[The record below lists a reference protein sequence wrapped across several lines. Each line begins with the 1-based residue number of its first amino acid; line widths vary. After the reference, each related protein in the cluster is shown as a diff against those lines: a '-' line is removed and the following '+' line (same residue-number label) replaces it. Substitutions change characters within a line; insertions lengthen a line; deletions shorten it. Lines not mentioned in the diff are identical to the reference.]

1 MSSKRQK
8 TGSQS
13 NSTVW
18 FSGRGPKSAARGNTH
33 SSETASSAGFQAPI
47 RRETFARSQAAKTQF
62 SRQGSVLRTSVPPS
76 SPVLPKLASAK
87 RTSFGLPRSHANS
100 GSSSLS
106 RISNHVAEVES
117 EAEVQDREDADALN
131 EIILSIDMRDRGT
144 LGCAYYIAREEKLFL
159 MEDIK
164 LSGLDIVDTLKL
176 HASPTVV
183 LISTKSDDALE
194 DHLVKEAKD
203 ASSGGN
209 PDAIFGAYILD
220 SRPSAEFQYEAAKSK
235 LVSCDLSGS
244 NGPRMQF
251 STPGD
256 ELMGNMGYIQDPE
269 DYEAAGYQGRLLRL
283 AGCID
288 LESRVS
294 IGCAGAVL
302 NYLARR
308 RTTEYLPGDQEALV
322 AFHVSTIEMF
332 SLADMM
338 FINADTLNSLQIL
351 QSEFHPNT
359 HMQGPS
365 KSNSGVKESLS
376 VYGLFRQLAHTP
388 QGKHRLRQVFL
399 RPSLDLNLIQERH
412 NVIATLLRPGNADAL
427 NIIAHSLRRIKNI
440 RTVLIHLMKG
450 VSGPAS
456 KGGAIKQGI
465 WGSLQQFT
473 FHSLKVVDAVRSI
486 EGGDDLAI
494 VGKILRELQPTELHV
509 VGELITQ
516 TVDFAESDLHH
527 RTIVMQGVDPDLDN
541 LKRTYDG
548 LEDFLSQVAVKLVA
562 CLPEWAARYVQNCIF
577 FPQLGFLT
585 VVTLDPETGRG
596 NYEGQGLDDDAW
608 NLSFCTADMGYY
620 KNRQMKEIDNHFGD
634 MYGMICDREIEII
647 QELAVGVLKHE
658 KVLKDTSDIIG
669 ELDCLV
675 ALAQGARKHN
685 LMPPRMTNDNIIDV
699 AGGRHLLQELTV
711 PSYVANDAFIR
722 GGSGMDGNDEVMP
735 PTDDNQRKCPS
746 LLLMTGPNYSGK
758 SVYLKQIALIV
769 YMAHIG
775 SFVSADSAT
784 IGLTDKILTRIATRE
799 SISRAQSAF
808 MIDLQ
813 QIALATTLATHRSL
827 IVIDEF
833 GKGTNSSDGAG
844 LACGVFE
851 YFLSLGVNRPKVLGA
866 THFHEI
872 FTSGALQDRPEL
884 AFGHMEVC
892 VDEHSESIED
902 QVTYLYN
909 YKPGKSMSS
918 FGTCCAMMNGIDPA
932 IVKRAD
938 ELIILSSKG
947 EDLVAACAKI
957 SQEEA
962 ASLEEAEQMAR
973 RFLAQDMHYQKGE
986 RGMVAFDAK
995 KMLHDILASI

>member
-8 TGSQS
+8 TGSES
-13 NSTVW
+13 SSSVW
-18 FSGRGPKSAARGNTH
+18 FSGRGSKFAARNNSR
-33 SSETASSAGFQAPI
+33 SSETASSAGFQTPTGRGAPAKSQN
-47 RRETFARSQAAKTQF
+47 ARSQF
-62 SRQGSVLRTSVPPS
+62 SRQGSVLRTSLPPS
-76 SPVLPKLASAK
+76 SPALPKLASAK
-87 RTSFGLPRSHANS
+87 RASFGLPRSHPNS

-106 RISNHVAEVES
+106 RISNHIAEIES

-131 EIILSIDMRDRGT
+131 EIIMAIDMRDRGT

-194 DHLVKEAKD
+194 DHLSKEAKD
-203 ASSGGN
+203 ASRGDN
-209 PDAIFGAYILD
+209 PDAIFGTYVLD
-220 SRPSAEFQYEAAKSK
+220 SRPSAEFQYKPAKSK
-235 LVSCDLSGS
+235 LVNSDFSGS

-269 DYEAAGYQGRLLRL
+269 EYETAGHQGRLFRL

-308 RTTEYLPGDQEALV
+308 RTTEYLPGDQEALI

-359 HMQGPS
+359 HMQGPT

-388 QGKHRLRQVFL
+388 QGKHKLRQVFL
-399 RPSLDLNLIQERH
+399 RPSLDLDLIQERH
-412 NVIATLLRPGNADAL
+412 NTIAILLRPNNAEAL
-427 NIIAHSLRRIKNI
+427 NTITHSLKRIKNI

-450 VSGPAS
+450 VSAPS
-456 KGGAIKQGI
+456 SRGGAIKQCI

-473 FHSLKVVDAVRSI
+473 FHSLKVVDAIRSI
-486 EGGDDLAI
+486 EDGGSLAI
-494 VGKILRELQPTELHV
+494 VGKVFKGLQPAELHV

-548 LEDFLSQVAVKLVA
+548 LEDFLSQVAAKLVSE
-562 CLPEWAARYVQNCIF
+562 LPEWAAQYVQNCIF

-585 VVTLDPETGRG
+585 VVTLDPETGSG

-608 NLSFCTADMGYY
+608 NLMFCSEDMGYY
-620 KNRQMKEIDNHFGD
+620 KNRQMKEIDHHFGD

-647 QELAVGVLKHE
+647 HELAVGVLKHE

-669 ELDCLV
+669 DLDCLV

-685 LMPPRMTNDNIIDV
+685 LLPPRMTNDNVIDIT
-699 AGGRHLLQELTV
+699 GGRHLLQELTV
-711 PSYVANDAFIR
+711 PSYVANDVFLK
-722 GGSGMDGNDEVMP
+722 GGSGKEGDEEVMSAN
-735 PTDDNQRKCPS
+735 DNQRKPPS

-775 SFVSADSAT
+775 SFVPADSAT
-784 IGLTDKILTRIATRE
+784 VGLTDKILTRIVTRE

-844 LACGVFE
+844 LVCGVFE

-872 FTSGALQDRPEL
+872 FGSGALKDRQEL
-884 AFGHMEVC
+884 AFGHMEVR
-892 VDEHSESIED
+892 VDNESDRIED

-909 YKPGKSMSS
+909 YKSGKSMSS
-918 FGTCCAMMNGIDPA
+918 FGTCCAAMNGIDPA
-932 IVKRAD
+932 IVERAD
-938 ELIILSSKG
+938 ELIILQSKG

-962 ASLEEAEQMAR
+962 ARLEEAEQMAR
-973 RFLAQDMHYQKGE
+973 RFLAQDMHYQNGE
-986 RGMVAFDAK
+986 RGMVASDVK
-995 KMLHDILASI
+995 EMLHGILASV

>member
-13 NSTVW
+13 SSSVW
-18 FSGRGPKSAARGNTH
+18 FSGRGSKFAPRGNTH
-33 SSETASSAGFQAPI
+33 TSETTSSPGFQTPTGRRPI
-47 RRETFARSQAAKTQF
+47 AKSQSAKTQF
-62 SRQGSVLRTSVPPS
+62 SRQGSVLRTSLPPS
-76 SPVLPKLASAK
+76 SPALPRLASAN
-87 RTSFGLPRSHANS
+87 RASFGLPRSHANS

-106 RISNHVAEVES
+106 RISNHIAEIES

-131 EIILSIDMRDRGT
+131 EIIMAVDMRDRGT

-194 DHLVKEAKD
+194 DHLMKEAKD
-203 ASSGGN
+203 ASRGDN
-209 PDAIFGAYILD
+209 PDAIFGAYVLD
-220 SRPSAEFQYEAAKSK
+220 SRPSAEFQYEPAKSK
-235 LVSCDLSGS
+235 LVNYDLSGS

-256 ELMGNMGYIQDPE
+256 ELMGNMGYMQDPE
-269 DYEAAGYQGRLLRL
+269 EYEAAGHQGRLLRL

-302 NYLARR
+302 SYLSRR

-322 AFHVSTIEMF
+322 AFNVSTIEMF

-338 FINADTLNSLQIL
+338 FINTDTLNSLQIL

-359 HMQGPS
+359 HMQGPT

-388 QGKHRLRQVFL
+388 QGKHKLRQVFL

-412 NVIATLLRPGNADAL
+412 NTIAIFLRPGNAEAL
-427 NIIAHSLRRIKNI
+427 NIIIQSLKRIKNI

-450 VSGPAS
+450 VSAPAS

-473 FHSLKVVDAVRSI
+473 FHSLKVVDAIRSI
-486 EGGDDLAI
+486 GDGDKLTI
-494 VGKILRELQPTELHV
+494 VGKVLKELQPAELHV

-548 LEDFLSQVAVKLVA
+548 LEDFLSQVAAKLVA
-562 CLPEWAARYVQNCIF
+562 ELPEWAAQYVQNCIF

-608 NLSFCTADMGYY
+608 NLSFCTEDMGYY
-620 KNRQMKEIDNHFGD
+620 KNRQMKDIDNHFGD

-647 QELAVGVLKHE
+647 HELAVGVLKHE

-669 ELDCLV
+669 DLDCLV
-675 ALAQGARKHN
+675 ALAQGARKHS
-685 LMPPRMTNDNIIDV
+685 LLPPQMTNDNVIDII
-699 AGGRHLLQELTV
+699 GGRHLLQELTV
-711 PSYVANDAFIR
+711 PSYVANDTFLQ
-722 GGSGMDGNDEVMP
+722 GGSGKEDDEEAMSAS
-735 PTDDNQRKCPS
+735 DNQPKVPS

-775 SFVSADSAT
+775 SFVPADSAT

-872 FTSGALQDRPEL
+872 FASGALHDRPEL
-884 AFGHMEVC
+884 EFGHMEVR
-892 VDEHSESIED
+892 VDAESESVED

-909 YKPGKSMSS
+909 YKSGKSMSS
-918 FGTCCAMMNGIDPA
+918 FGTCCAAMNGVDPA
-932 IVKRAD
+932 IVERAD

-973 RFLAQDMHYQKGE
+973 RFLAQDMHYQNGE
-986 RGMVAFDAK
+986 RGMVASDVK
-995 KMLHDILASI
+995 EMLNGILASA

>member
-1 MSSKRQK
+1 M
-8 TGSQS
+8 
-13 NSTVW
+13 
-18 FSGRGPKSAARGNTH
+18 
-33 SSETASSAGFQAPI
+33 
-47 RRETFARSQAAKTQF
+47 
-62 SRQGSVLRTSVPPS
+62 
-76 SPVLPKLASAK
+76 ASAQ
-87 RTSFGLPRSHANS
+87 RASFRLPRQPNS
-100 GSSSLS
+100 GSSSVS
-106 RISNHVAEVES
+106 RISNHVAGIES

-131 EIILSIDMRDRGT
+131 EIIMAIDMRDRGT
-144 LGCAYYIAREEKLFL
+144 LGCTYYIAREEKLFL

-194 DHLVKEAKD
+194 DHLMKEAKD
-203 ASSGGN
+203 ASRGDN
-209 PDAIFGAYILD
+209 PDAIFGAYVLD
-220 SRPSAEFQYEAAKSK
+220 SRPSTEFQYESAKSK
-235 LVSCDLSGS
+235 LVNLNFELSGS
-244 NGPRMQF
+244 NGPHMQF
-251 STPGD
+251 STPDD
-256 ELMGNMGYIQDPE
+256 ELMGNMGYIQDLDE
-269 DYEAAGYQGRLLRL
+269 YEAAGHQGRLLRL

-302 NYLARR
+302 SYLARR
-308 RTTEYLPGDQEALV
+308 RMTEYLPEDQEALV
-322 AFHVSTIEMF
+322 AFHVNTIEMF
-332 SLADMM
+332 SLANMM

-359 HMQGPS
+359 HMQGPT

-388 QGKHRLRQVFL
+388 QGKHKLRQIFL

-412 NVIATLLRPGNADAL
+412 NTIAVLLRPGNAEAL
-427 NIIAHSLRRIKNI
+427 NTITHSLKRIKNI
-440 RTVLIHLMKG
+440 RTVLIHLRKG
-450 VSGPAS
+450 VSAPAS

-473 FHSLKVVDAVRSI
+473 FHSLKVVDAIRSI
-486 EGGDDLAI
+486 EDGDKLAI
-494 VGKILRELQPTELHV
+494 VGKVLNELRPAELHV

-516 TVDFAESDLHH
+516 TVDFAESDLQH
-527 RTIVMQGVDPDLDN
+527 RTIVVQGVDPDLDD
-541 LKRTYDG
+541 LKRAYDG
-548 LEDFLSQVAVKLVA
+548 LEDFLSQIAAKLIVE
-562 CLPEWAARYVQNCIF
+562 LPEWAAQYVQNCIF
-577 FPQLGFLT
+577 YPQLGFLT

-596 NYEGQGLDDDAW
+596 NYEGQGLDDNAW
-608 NLSFCTADMGYY
+608 NLSFCTEDMGYY
-620 KNRQMKEIDNHFGD
+620 KNRQMKELDNHFGD
-634 MYGMICDREIEII
+634 MYGMICDKEIEII
-647 QELAVGVLKHE
+647 HELAVGVLKYE

-669 ELDCLV
+669 DLDCLV
-675 ALAQGARKHN
+675 ALAQGAQKHN
-685 LMPPRMTNDNIIDV
+685 LLPPRMTDDNVIDIT
-699 AGGRHLLQELTV
+699 GGRHLLQEFTV
-711 PSYVANDAFIR
+711 PSYVANDTFIQ
-722 GGSGMDGNDEVMP
+722 GGAGEEVNDTVMSGNDSQP
-735 PTDDNQRKCPS
+735 DGPS

-775 SFVSADSAT
+775 SFVPADSAT

-813 QIALATTLATHRSL
+813 QIALATTLATRRSL

-872 FTSGALQDRPEL
+872 FASGALQDRPKL
-884 AFGHMEVC
+884 AFGHMEVR
-892 VDEHSESIED
+892 VDKDSDSVD
-902 QVTYLYN
+902 NQVTYLYN

-918 FGTCCAMMNGIDPA
+918 FGTCCAAMNGIDPA
-932 IVKRAD
+932 IVERAD
-938 ELIILSSKG
+938 ELILLSGKG

-973 RFLAQDMHYQKGE
+973 RFLAQDMHYQNGE
-986 RGMVAFDAK
+986 RGMVVSDVK
-995 KMLHDILASI
+995 EMLHGILASV